1 MPQSSTYKLLFK
13 LSIIIRY
20 GDNNCKTDKAMM
32 LSHNQKSPDYQSDLI
47 SLVSYIHTEGQHW
60 EYMDYTDITYLK
72 CPH

>member
-1 MPQSSTYKLLFK
+1 MPQSGTHKLLFK

-47 SLVSYIHTEGQHW
+47 SLVTYIHTE
-60 EYMDYTDITYLK
+60 ILK
-72 CPH
+72 GNTGSIWIIQISLI

>member
-1 MPQSSTYKLLFK
+1 
-13 LSIIIRY
+13 
-20 GDNNCKTDKAMM
+20 MM

-47 SLVSYIHTEGQHW
+47 SLVTYIHTEGQHW